1 MRKTKAQEGILDFG
15 LWILDWMTAHAVN
28 PANAGIQAAA
38 PSTPSFPSC
47 AWERTCSRSS
57 ASTEFRK
64 RFSTQSVSGNSVPK
78 HSLGTRAPLAT
89 ARDKSKIQNPK
100 SKIAFAVALVLLV
113 APAAFAAGSFDSRLS
128 KAHSMLANGDA
139 EGAISA
145 YHELQT
151 EDPESEVLYY
161 SMGCAQYKQGGK
173 LIEQK
178 APKDAVDNF
187 KSAQESFAKA
197 LNAKDPVIR
206 KNAQYDHANATA
218 QIAMNTMNAQQYE
231 ESKQAFEEAV
241 KEYESFLKQNPDHQE
256 ARKNLDH
263 VRYLL
268 KSLLQNPPKQ
278 QEGQGDQ
285 NKDNKG
291 QDKKQDQ
298 QKQGQQNQQQ
308 DGQDQ
313 QKKDEDK
320 KQDDQ
325 GDKDKDKKQDTPE
338 QQQGQAGEQDN
349 QDQQQQKDAA
359 EQKPD
364 DKQNVEAILQSLE
377 DTDKREQKD
386 EKNVRTSVETSKDW
400 W

>member
-1 MRKTKAQEGILDFG
+1 ML
-15 LWILDWMTAHAVN
+15 LLSL
-28 PANAGIQAAA
+28 A
-38 PSTPSFPSC
+38 P
-47 AWERTCSRSS
+47 
-57 ASTEFRK
+57 
-64 RFSTQSVSGNSVPK
+64 V
-78 HSLGTRAPLAT
+78 
-89 ARDKSKIQNPK
+89 
-100 SKIAFAVALVLLV
+100 
-113 APAAFAAGSFDSRLS
+113 AFAAGSFDSRLS

-173 LIEQK
+173 MVEQK

-197 LNAKDPVIR
+197 LNARDPQIR

-218 QIAMNTMNAQQYE
+218 QIAMNSIEAQQYE
-231 ESKQAFEEAV
+231 ESLDAFKESV
-241 KEYESFLKQNPDHQE
+241 KEYRAFLKQHPTDKSAQQ
-256 ARKNLDH
+256 NLIH
-263 VRYLL
+263 TLYEYQKR
-268 KSLLQNPPKQ
+268 LQNPPPPQDGQ
-278 QEGQGDQ
+278 QGQGCQ
-285 NKDNKG
+285 NKDNKDQNKN
-291 QDKKQDQ
+291 QDPQKKD
-298 QKQGQQNQQQ
+298 QQNQQQ
-308 DGQDQ
+308 SQQDQ

-325 GDKDKDKKQDTPE
+325 GDKDKDKQQQQQQQQ
-338 QQQGQAGEQDN
+338 QQQGQAKQD
-349 QDQQQQKDAA
+349 DKDKDQKDADS
-359 EQKPD
+359 QKPD